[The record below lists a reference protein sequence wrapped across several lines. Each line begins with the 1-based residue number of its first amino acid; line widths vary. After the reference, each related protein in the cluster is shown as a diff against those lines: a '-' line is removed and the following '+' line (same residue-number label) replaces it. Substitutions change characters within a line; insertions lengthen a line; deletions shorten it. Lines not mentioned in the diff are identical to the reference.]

1 MPEVAMAFQGAPGSG
16 KGTYGRAMTKLFGQ
30 HGVQVNSAAQFA
42 GRFNGH
48 LRDVGLLFADEAI
61 MPNDVGAYSVLK
73 GMITEPTIQIEDKGV
88 KIRTGLTNHL
98 GIIMAVDRKRSLKL
112 DQGDRR
118 FAAFEASDKYV
129 SNSTYFDA
137 LNEEMKNGG
146 LAEMLYDM
154 RYNMPLGKWLPK
166 NNIPETAARNELKEE
181 GLSQTEKLF
190 LDMLKMGEC
199 PCHRSDQGAAFISA
213 ARLHAFA
220 MKRVGVRGDQVSTVK
235 ITDLFKKLNF
245 SYDSS
250 ARPRHWVVP
259 ALREARRAW
268 DEAFM
273 AVPWDE
279 ETEWAP
285 VNNELQRWLVD
296 QEAPF

>member
-1 MPEVAMAFQGAPGSG
+1 
-16 KGTYGRAMTKLFGQ
+16 
-30 HGVQVNSAAQFA
+30 
-42 GRFNGH
+42 
-48 LRDVGLLFADEAI
+48 
-61 MPNDVGAYSVLK
+61 
-73 GMITEPTIQIEDKGV
+73 
-88 KIRTGLTNHL
+88 
-98 GIIMAVDRKRSLKL
+98 MAVDRKRSLKL

-118 FAAFEASDKYV
+118 FATFEASDKYV

-146 LAEMLYDM
+146 LAAMLYDM

-181 GLSQTEKLF
+181 GLSQTEKFF

>member
-1 MPEVAMAFQGAPGSG
+1 
-16 KGTYGRAMTKLFGQ
+16 
-30 HGVQVNSAAQFA
+30 
-42 GRFNGH
+42 
-48 LRDVGLLFADEAI
+48 
-61 MPNDVGAYSVLK
+61 
-73 GMITEPTIQIEDKGV
+73 MITEPTIQIEDKGV

-118 FAAFEASDKYV
+118 FATFEASDKYV

-146 LAEMLYDM
+146 LSAMLYDM

-181 GLSQTEKLF
+181 GLSQTEKFF

-220 MKRVGVRGDQVSTVK
+220 MKRVGVRGDQVSTVCELARRPASCS
-235 ITDLFKKLNF
+235 TGWWVGP
-245 SYDSS
+245 SS
-250 ARPRHWVVP
+250 LRPIESCVMTKFVRIRMSAASAGNLYRFLAP
-259 ALREARRAW
+259 ACALRETSTGHRA
-268 DEAFM
+268 F
-273 AVPWDE
+273 V
-279 ETEWAP
+279 
-285 VNNELQRWLVD
+285 
-296 QEAPF
+296 